1 VTVIEEA
8 QFMTAPDDPGFLT
21 EDEPDQTE
29 SDLYK
34 SNLYDEP
41 EAGWVEEEEIDGYL
55 SNQQSQLPRSKNGG
69 NKSKKSKPRNASSGL
84 KKRSLKKSREL
95 DMPPT
100 PLGCEWRETDG
111 GWNLFRC
118 WHEKDEVL
126 GGRYKKERYV
136 GFLSR
141 EAWQVMKQYEY
152 ETFISIIGQ
161 RFRRHSG
168 R

>member
-1 VTVIEEA
+1 MAQDDKAQVQTVPDNRTYWTDAINDYNESRNSEEDV
-8 QFMTAPDDPGFLT
+8 DDWELI
-21 EDEPDQTE
+21 DEQDNEE
-29 SDLYK
+29 SEQDNQHLNQVGK
-34 SNLYDEP
+34 S
-41 EAGWVEEEEIDGYL
+41 I
-55 SNQQSQLPRSKNGG
+55 QSP
-69 NKSKKSKPRNASSGL
+69 KKSKPRSPSNGL
-84 KKRSLKKSREL
+84 KKRSLKKAREL

-100 PLGCEWRETDG
+100 PVGCEWRATDG

-118 WHEKDEVL
+118 WSERDEVL

-136 GFLSR
+136 GFLGK
-141 EAWQVMKQYEY
+141 EAWQVMKQYDY